1 MLSRYFFGPSVK
13 TNEVRAS
20 SARNFRHLV
29 QLHLEGILRIPYTQ
43 GEYTDLRAAVK
54 NAPSHEAKKRAEEF
68 LLTAKD
74 NVYLLPCTYK
84 VEESQRA
91 IQNSAGLCN
100 LIFLDIDEHK
110 PTNTYPAAPFVRS
123 PDILRQKLSP
133 FNFAAYTTASSTAAQ
148 PRMRLVVEADAIP
161 LSLYPDAVRT
171 VASLLGIGDG
181 FDHVSLTPNQPMI
194 CPTLFRDQ
202 DEDLE
207 HPLLLA
213 EMKGQAFTQAD
224 IRTSSPSRKIA
235 GPLPEAEGEEDG
247 LEYLRAPLMGLTI
260 EKVREALFAISADLP
275 YPQWFDMAAALR
287 HQFQDKA
294 EEAYALFDE
303 WSATA
308 GERYPGPAS
317 TLEQW
322 NHIRPTP
329 RGRIPV
335 TIRTLVK
342 RANEA
347 GWSAGELKE
356 ECFDAVMDWIAHE
369 ATTRH
374 DLTRVALEKIA
385 GLPMLTATE
394 EDLLLNAVKAQLH
407 DTRKETITITSLRKD
422 LKKIQSAKERSKEG
436 AAQVPEKPC
445 FKGWCYV
452 TSREEFFRPSS
463 HQKMSGEAL
472 NSAFGRYLLPS
483 EEQLISAGKE
493 VTDAALNTPLFLPK
507 DYLLNHK
514 QCLVVDGYDYDPANP
529 KEIYTEDDHGVK
541 RVNTYRPS
549 YANPDPSKAAA
560 AGKLILEHMGNLIKE
575 PEYQRVFLDYLAYT
589 VQFPGRKIRWC
600 PLIQGAEGC
609 GKTMMARLLEA
620 VLGEDNVSFVNN
632 DGIKSQWN
640 DWAVGYQIVV
650 IPEVYITGNG
660 RKELMNKLKDL
671 VTDDRIPINKRAT
684 SSKTSINRT
693 NYLMFTNHHDALL
706 VMTGSRRY
714 FVIKS
719 PLQTEQQVKALG
731 KDYFERM
738 FNMIANNAA
747 GLRSFF
753 ESWDISDGFEA
764 DGWAPRT
771 TYLEEMI
778 EDSADEE
785 TSVFR
790 RLLQEGGAPQVQPD
804 LIISSYL
811 KTMMEM
817 QGVRSNDR
825 SIAAMLRAENY
836 VKLDPGGRGF
846 TLVKGEKREHIWVKA
861 GVSFAD
867 PVETARKR
875 LINEEDWL

>member
-1 MLSRYFFGPSVK
+1 MPSRYFFGPSVK

-20 SARNFRHLV
+20 SARNFRHLI
-29 QLHLEGILRIPYTQ
+29 QLHLEGIIRLHYTRE
-43 GEYTDLRAAVK
+43 EYAALK
-54 NAPSHEAKKRAEEF
+54 TKEAR
-68 LLTAKD
+68 LDAKD
-74 NVYLLPCTYK
+74 TTYLLACTYK
-84 VEESQRA
+84 TDESQRS
-91 IQNSAGLCN
+91 IGNSAGLCN
-100 LIFLDIDEHK
+100 LIFLDIDQGG
-110 PTNTYPAAPFVRS
+110 TAAPFVRS
-123 PDILRQKLSP
+123 PDILKQKLEP

-148 PRMRLVVEADAIP
+148 PRMRLVVEADALP
-161 LSLYPDAVRT
+161 LASYPDAVRT
-171 VASLLGIGDG
+171 VAARLGIGEG

-207 HPLLLA
+207 HPLLPA
-213 EMKGQAFTQAD
+213 SEFKGRAFTVAD
-224 IRTSSPSRKIA
+224 IRTTTVSSKVA

-247 LEYLRAPLMGLTI
+247 LEYLRAPLMGLTL
-260 EKVREALFAISADLP
+260 EKVREALFSISADLP

-294 EEAYALFDE
+294 EEAYNLFDE

-308 GERYPGPAS
+308 GERYPGSAS

-322 NHIRPTP
+322 NHIKPTP

-342 RANEA
+342 RASEA

-356 ECFDAVMDWIAHE
+356 ECFDAVMDWIAHS

-394 EDLLLNAVKAQLH
+394 EDLLLNAVKSQLH

-422 LKKIQSAKERSKEG
+422 LKKIQSVKERSKDG
-436 AAQVPEKPC
+436 AAQVQEKPC

-452 TSREEFFRPSS
+452 TSKEEFFRPSS
-463 HQKMSGEAL
+463 HQKMSGEAI

-483 EEQLISAGKE
+483 EEQLVSSGKE
-493 VTDAALNTPLFLPK
+493 VNEAALNTPLFSPK
-507 DYLLNHK
+507 DYLLHHK
-514 QCLVVDGYDYDPANP
+514 QCLTVDSYDYDPANP
-529 KEIYTEDDHGVK
+529 KEIYTEDDYGVK
-541 RVNTYRPS
+541 RVNTYRAS
-549 YANPDPSKAAA
+549 YAKPDPSKAAA
-560 AGKLILEHMGNLIKE
+560 AGKVILEHMGNLIKE
-575 PEYQRVFLDYLAYT
+575 PEYQRVFLDYIAYS

-684 SSKTSINRT
+684 SSRTSINRT

-738 FNMIANNAA
+738 FHMIANNAA

-753 ESWDISDGFEA
+753 ESWDISNSFEA

-790 RLLQEGGAPQVQPD
+790 RLVREGASRAVQSD
-804 LIISSYL
+804 LVIFGHL
-811 KTMMEM
+811 VTLLEM
-817 QGVRSNDR
+817 QGVR
-825 SIAAMLRAENY
+825 ITEQAVAAMLRAENY
-836 VKLDPGGRGF
+836 VKLKPGARGF
-846 TLVKGEKREHIWVKA
+846 TLLPGEKRESLWVKA
-861 GVSFAD
+861 GVTFAD
-867 PVETARKR
+867 PVATARQR
-875 LINEEDWL
+875 LTNDETKEDWE